1 MAEDILFE
9 QKDWMY
15 SFRVGA
21 FLWRGG
27 KLLMQRTVNKEGYT
41 LPGGQV
47 AFGEYSQKA
56 LARKLMEE
64 TGAAVRI
71 GRLAMVA
78 ELFFQWKKPC
88 HQINFYYVAEVK
100 DAEALP
106 QGTFHAYDALGRER
120 PELEFEWIA
129 PEQMDKL
136 KVYPGCIKPYL
147 KKLPDHVV
155 HLQQTDLEE

>member
-9 QKDWMY
+9 KKDWMFSY
-15 SFRVGA
+15 RAGA
-21 FLWRGG
+21 LLWRDG
-27 KLLMQRTVNKEGYT
+27 KLLMQRTVSKEGYT

-47 AFGEYSQKA
+47 SFGEYSQKA

-88 HQINFYYVAEVK
+88 HQIDFYYVAEVK
-100 DAEALP
+100 DADALP
-106 QGTFHAYDALGRER
+106 KGVFHAYDALGRER
-120 PELEFEWIA
+120 PELEFCWLSPAELKKA
-129 PEQMDKL
+129 KL
-136 KVYPGCIKPYL
+136 YPSCIKPYL
-147 KKLPDHVV
+147 ANLPDHVV